1 MRAMNS
7 SSAKYLVIGGGIA
20 GVSCVEEIASLCPDD
35 DILLLTASPAVKSVI
50 NWRQVYGA
58 LEQFDVEERAGSHLE
73 AAHPNVRVHLGTAC
87 RLDAARKVVHTDAG
101 EELAYERLC
110 ICTGA
115 RPKVVADG
123 NPHVL
128 GIRDTD
134 STQEFQK
141 RLEKARRVV
150 VIGNGGIA
158 LELVHEVRGCDVIWA
173 IKDRAIGTSFFDAGA
188 AAFFL
193 PHLVKTAP
201 GSASGTVSGPCKRQR
216 YAPGRDSHGSTQ
228 AEQSAAIGS
237 ALGPD
242 WHEGLSLEG
251 AQKGPC
257 RVHVEYGCEVERIL
271 SPEEVV
277 ACSET
282 PLAFPGPDS
291 PQPDT
296 ELWPVYARLT
306 NGRTFGCDL
315 VVSATGVVPNVAAIV
330 ARNELA
336 LADDGGL
343 RVDEQMRTSV
353 PCVYAAGDVCS
364 AAWEPRPHWFQMR
377 LWTQARQMGAHAAR
391 AMAAHADGRHAEL
404 DLCFDLF
411 THVTS
416 FFGYK
421 VILLGRF
428 NGQGLATRLNK
439 DGGGGSS
446 GNAGTGGG
454 GGGDA
459 KVDGDDG
466 GNGNGDGGNGNGGG
480 DGSDAG
486 AEVGGR
492 SGQELL
498 VRSSGTLEYVKVV
511 LLDGRMAGA
520 VLVGDTDLE
529 ETFHNL
535 ILNGTDL
542 SPYGEDLLHPDVDIE
557 DYFD

>member
-1 MRAMNS
+1 MTS
-7 SSAKYLVIGGGIA
+7 IKPPGHLAKYLVIGGGIA
-20 GVSCVEEIASLCPDD
+20 GVYCVEEIASLCPDD

-201 GSASGTVSGPCKRQR
+201 GSASGAVPRPCKRQR
-216 YAPGRDSHGSTQ
+216 YAPGRGSHGSTQ
-228 AEQSAAIGS
+228 AEQRAALGS

-251 AQKGPC
+251 AQKVSV
-257 RVHVEYGCEVERIL
+257 VHVEYGCEVERIL

-277 ACSET
+277 ARSET

-353 PCVYAAGDVCS
+353 PCVYAAGDACS

-421 VILLGRF
+421 VRWGA
-428 NGQGLATRLNK
+428 AT
-439 DGGGGSS
+439 S
-446 GNAGTGGG
+446 G
-454 GGGDA
+454 
-459 KVDGDDG
+459 
-466 GNGNGDGGNGNGGG
+466 
-480 DGSDAG
+480 
-486 AEVGGR
+486 

>member
-1 MRAMNS
+1 MLAMDS
-7 SSAKYLVIGGGIA
+7 RSAKYLVIGGGIA

-87 RLDAARKVVHTDAG
+87 RLDAARKYVHVKVVHTDAG

-115 RPKVVADG
+115 RPKIVADG

-141 RLEKARRVV
+141 KLEKARRVV

-201 GSASGTVSGPCKRQR
+201 GSASGAASGPCKRQR
-216 YAPGRDSHGSTQ
+216 YAPGRGSHGSAQ
-228 AEQSAAIGS
+228 AEQRAALGT

-251 AQKGPC
+251 AQKELSL

-277 ACSET
+277 ALSET
-282 PLAFPGPDS
+282 PLAFFPGPR
-291 PQPDT
+291 PHWGGVGVGCA

-315 VVSATGVVPNVAAIV
+315 VVSATGVVPNVAAII

-343 RVDEQMRTSV
+343 RVDEQMQTSV
-353 PCVYAAGDVCS
+353 PCVYAAGDACS

-391 AMAAHADGRHAEL
+391 SMAAHADGRHAEL

-428 NGQGLATRLNK
+428 NGQGLATR
-439 DGGGGSS
+439 
-446 GNAGTGGG
+446 
-454 GGGDA
+454 
-459 KVDGDDG
+459 
-466 GNGNGDGGNGNGGG
+466 
-480 DGSDAG
+480 
-486 AEVGGR
+486 
-492 SGQELL
+492 QELL

-542 SPYGEDLLHPDVDIE
+542 TPYGEDLLHPDVDIE